1 MHSASTVPHVT
12 PTLILPRLCAGK
24 HISVGTASATV
35 QIWDASRGKQ
45 IRALKG
51 HAARVSALAWN
62 KNTLSSGGRDS
73 VIINH
78 DVRCAA
84 LLYCWRLLRSAC
96 IEPLACGVVHDDVR
110 EVRDN
115 CAQRPG

>member
-1 MHSASTVPHVT
+1 MASFHPSADA
-12 PTLILPRLCAGK
+12 LPLASAAGK

-73 VIINH
+73 VVINH
-78 DVRCAA
+78 DVRCACCDRIYDA
-84 LLYCWRLLRSAC
+84 PQPKASL
-96 IEPLACGVVHDDVR
+96 
-110 EVRDN
+110 
-115 CAQRPG
+115 